1 MPSVLVDKSRE
12 PTSRELAAALGKA
25 HKSWELLLAHLSAQ
39 PGIVVAWKFYGA
51 KLGWQLKAA
60 QGKRAVLYLVPN
72 EGAFVAA
79 MALRPAALELA
90 RSSLPAALVREI
102 DAARPGPEGHPAR
115 VRVTTAKDLGV
126 VKQLLA
132 IKLSR

>member
-1 MPSVLVDKSRE
+1 MPSVLVDKDSE
-12 PTSRELAAALGKA
+12 PTARELSAALGKA
-25 HKSWELLLAHLSAQ
+25 QKSWDLLLAHLATE
-39 PGIVVAWKFYGA
+39 PGVSVAWKFYGA
-51 KLGWQLKAA
+51 KLGWQLKAT

-90 RSSLPAALVREI
+90 RASLPPALVREI
-102 DAARPGPEGHPAR
+102 DAAKPGPEGHPAR
-115 VRVTTAKDLGV
+115 VLVTTVKELGV

-132 IKLSR
+132 IIS